1 MKTPVTPPSS
11 VGKYV
16 RNVGIALGA
25 ATVAAVNALAFRH
38 AHLLTRYVDT
48 PRGLKKHPSELT
60 SSERFQAALKGVGN
74 PRPQNVQMPNRPYE
88 TIEIQGFGHT
98 LEAWRI
104 STTNALGTVVLFHG
118 YTSKKSDLLD
128 KASFFNHEG
137 YDVLL
142 VDFSGSGGSTGAKTS
157 IGYYEAEE
165 VIAVYRYLLALGEEH
180 ILLFGTSMGAVAIL
194 KAMSSEAF
202 KSTEK
207 WPQALILEC
216 PFGSMYRAV
225 ANRFENIGLPTF
237 PIAGLMVFWGGV
249 QNGFWAFRH
258 RPTDYAKKITQPTL
272 LIWGEKDPHVRREEV
287 EEIYNNLKGAKSLCC
302 LTNAAHSDF
311 MEADG
316 VHWRDAVTNFLTEQ
330 AIIAVNKKVEK
341 SLKMLDST
349 SEIPDVANVNT
360 SSP

>member
-1 MKTPVTPPSS
+1 METPTTPPAS

-16 RNVGIALGA
+16 RNVALALGA
-25 ATVAAVNALAFRH
+25 ATVAAVNTLAFRH
-38 AHLLTRYVDT
+38 AHLLTRYVDA
-48 PRGLKKHPSELT
+48 PRGLKKHPSELS

-74 PRPQNVQMPNRPYE
+74 PRPQNDQLPNLPYE
-88 TIEIQGFGHT
+88 TIEIKGFGHT

-104 STTNALGTVVLFHG
+104 STANAMGTVVLFHG

-128 KASFFNHEG
+128 KALFFHDQG

-142 VDFSGSGGSTGAKTS
+142 VDFSGSGGSTGSKTS
-157 IGYYEAEE
+157 IGYHEADE
-165 VIAVYRYLLALGEEH
+165 VTAVYRYLLALGEEH

-194 KAMSSEAF
+194 KAMSSEVF
-202 KSTEK
+202 RMVGIP
-207 WPQALILEC
+207 PQALILEC

-225 ANRFENIGLPTF
+225 ANRFDNIGLPAF

-258 RPTDYAKKITQPTL
+258 RPTDYAKKISQPTL
-272 LIWGEKDPHVRREEV
+272 VIWGAKDPHVRREEV
-287 EEIYNNLKGAKSLCC
+287 EAVYNNLKGPKSLCC

-316 VHWRDAVTNFLTEQ
+316 THWRDAVTNFLIEQ
-330 AIIAVNKKVEK
+330 AIIAVNKKGEK
-341 SLKMLDST
+341 SLEMLDST
-349 SEIPDVANVNT
+349 GEIHDVADANT